1 VPERGIG
8 THSPVRP
15 GIDVPFLKRI
25 FSNQSQFQSSFRT
38 MGGIQKEVVYDTLFE
53 LSKISII
60 LFTRAGRE
68 GSLAPITRTQSPGL
82 TLFAN
87 LASN

>member
-1 VPERGIG
+1 
-8 THSPVRP
+8 
-15 GIDVPFLKRI
+15 
-25 FSNQSQFQSSFRT
+25 